1 MAVIRLV
8 THKIRPVFVFDVHH
22 VSGAT
27 VKARQRSAMKAEHEE
42 MSMQLLEA
50 LGMPVI
56 RADGDAASL
65 CAHLAH
71 EGITH
76 DAAVDDLT
84 VLCFGGKLLCN
95 LMDPPARG
103 LPIQEI
109 DPSLACSGLG
119 ITFHQVQHTLCRLSM
134 GQNATRL
141 IFFLIFFVLV
151 YS

>member
-1 MAVIRLV
+1 
-8 THKIRPVFVFDVHH
+8 
-22 VSGAT
+22 
-27 VKARQRSAMKAEHEE
+27 
-42 MSMQLLEA
+42 MQLLEA

-119 ITFHQVQHTLCRLSM
+119 ITFHQVQHALCRLSM